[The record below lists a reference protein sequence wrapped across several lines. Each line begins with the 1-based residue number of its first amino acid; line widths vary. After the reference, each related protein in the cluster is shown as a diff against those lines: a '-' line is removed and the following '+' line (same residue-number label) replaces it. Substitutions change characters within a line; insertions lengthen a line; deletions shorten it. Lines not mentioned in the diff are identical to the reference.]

1 MSYKVV
7 TIPYMGMAA
16 KLDTIQFNSIYYKKN
31 KCLFAISN
39 NIFSA
44 ICNFFPSSEA
54 SVWGSRPPRRC
65 GGIGRQNP
73 ILPCPHTAETGD
85 EVLPQHEEE
94 GWDTDPGGWWPFWGK
109 ETLRWI
115 LLQFILFSCHAL
127 LTSQFFFNKTKKL
140 SIANFGWLFGN
151 FSKFRLNL
159 DIFWLIMG

>member
-1 MSYKVV
+1 MSFKVV

-54 SVWGSRPPRRC
+54 SVWGTRAPRRC

-115 LLQFILFSCHAL
+115 LLEFILFFPCPTHQSIFLHH
-127 LTSQFFFNKTKKL
+127 NKKT
-140 SIANFGWLFGN
+140 FD
-151 FSKFRLNL
+151 R
-159 DIFWLIMG
+159 